1 MLLLNTKLNVPPV
14 RPSHVQRIELIRKLN
29 RLQDYKLALIVAS
42 AGYGKTALVSE
53 WIAQS
58 SLRVVWFS
66 IDAGDNDP
74 GRAAGFQF
82 VALFQDPLAAF
93 Q

>member
-14 RPSHVQRIELIRKLN
+14 RPSHIQRVELIQ
-29 RLQDYKLALIVAS
+29 RLETLREHKLALIVAS

-58 SLRVVWFS
+58 PMRVVWFS

-74 GRAAGFQF
+74 VRFLG
-82 VALFQDPLAAF
+82 LCDCSDPNRVS
-93 Q
+93 